1 MRGIDMQIL
10 LLPLLVLLLQYPLT
24 YDLRDVEG
32 DCFVTS
38 VRDQSGGTCW
48 AHGTMAAMESNLL
61 ITGNWETAG
70 ETGEPDL
77 AEYHLDW
84 WNGFNSFWDGIPT
97 RLLH

>member
-1 MRGIDMQIL
+1 MQIL